1 MPAGRPGI
9 FATMELS
16 SGRYWAT
23 KQTFGIC
30 LPDFYGVFPLESG
43 QVIGFFFCYAYGFAF
58 LKHTER
64 ELTLTDYVDDGVLT
78 ARQREIILGA
88 IRDRKNIIAA
98 GGTKSGK
105 TTFLN
110 AILAEISRSDDRIV
124 MLEDTR
130 EPDV

>member
-30 LPDFYGVFPLESG
+30 LPDFYGVFPQESG

-78 ARQREIILGA
+78 ARQREIILGGHSGQEEHH
-88 IRDRKNIIAA
+88 RGRGNQVGEDYVPERHSGGNIQ
-98 GGTKSGK
+98 K
-105 TTFLN
+105 
-110 AILAEISRSDDRIV
+110 R
-124 MLEDTR
+124 
-130 EPDV
+130 

>member
-30 LPDFYGVFPLESG
+30 LPDFYGVFPQESG

-58 LKHTER
+58 LTAFGDDKVVADEVEGIRLQVTED
-64 ELTLTDYVDDGVLT
+64 EGGVN
-78 ARQREIILGA
+78 RFI
-88 IRDRKNIIAA
+88 
-98 GGTKSGK
+98 
-105 TTFLN
+105 F
-110 AILAEISRSDDRIV
+110 
-124 MLEDTR
+124 
-130 EPDV
+130 

>member
-1 MPAGRPGI
+1 MPAGSRVQG
-9 FATMELS
+9 F
-16 SGRYWAT
+16 
-23 KQTFGIC
+23 
-30 LPDFYGVFPLESG
+30 LPDVVTAPSS
-43 QVIGFFFCYAYGFAF
+43 IIR
-58 LKHTER
+58 KHTER